1 MSKGF
6 GYLKPNV
13 VAARLVDA
21 CYAWTHLLPSATGAR
36 NLTARHSPHIP
47 LANPTMPGGPFAGQE
62 PRLQRATN
70 IKYSGE
76 SNSICYASHVGKT
89 RRLRGI
95 TAKRPFENKEILLS

>member
-6 GYLKPNV
+6 GYLKPSV
-13 VAARLVDA
+13 VAEPLVDG

-62 PRLQRATN
+62 RRLQRATN
-70 IKYSGE
+70 IKYRE

-89 RRLRGI
+89 HTLRGI
-95 TAKRPFENKEILLS
+95 TAKRLFENKEILLS